1 MTTEI
6 MLWAEPVKA
15 IQVPRSVITLSAD
28 GDFGVRG
35 IDKDNKAFFLP
46 VTLIDDA
53 TNALVLT
60 GVPDGSRIIVSG
72 QDSVADGDLVNPVAP
87 DETLMKKLLS
97 EATKT
102 Q

>member
-1 MTTEI
+1 M
-6 MLWAEPVKA
+6 KA
-15 IQVPRSVITLSAD
+15 IQVPRSVVTLSAD

-46 VTLIDDA
+46 VSLIDDA

-60 GVPDGSRIIVSG
+60 GVPDGTRVIVAG
-72 QDSVADGDLVNPVAP
+72 QDFVKDGEIVNPVAP
-87 DETLMKKLLS
+87 TDAQMKKLIGETAL
-97 EATKT
+97 A